1 MCPIR
6 VLVVDDNP
14 TNQKLLG
21 FLLRARGYEVHT
33 AEDGPHA
40 IEAAARL
47 DPALALVDIQLP
59 GMSGLEVTE
68 RLKADPKTAAIH
80 VVIVTASAMPGD
92 EARAKEIG
100 CDAYVTKPI
109 NTRTL
114 PELLERLLAGERH
127 PKLAGE
133 A

>member
-1 MCPIR
+1 MSAIR

-14 TNQKLLG
+14 TNLKLLG
-21 FLLRARGYEVHT
+21 FLLQARGYEVHT

-40 IEAAARL
+40 LEAAARL
-47 DPALALVDIQLP
+47 EPALALVDIQLP

-68 RLKADPKTAAIH
+68 HLKADPKTAAIR
-80 VVIVTASAMPGD
+80 VVIVTASAMQGD
-92 EARAKEIG
+92 EERALATG

-127 PKLAGE
+127 PKLDRDP
-133 A
+133 